1 MTGYSWVS
9 IVSLFCYSFLLI
21 SLFPYRKTKPV
32 IGTFIE
38 LLVIMICWNGGSL
51 FMRMQLLNMVN
62 LWHHVS
68 LLGMMLLPVGYYH
81 FVTDFLEKRTN
92 SAGKIWMAIYVLL
105 FAFNCITGFFI
116 PLPEVVTTGGQT
128 QFLYH
133 YSWTITLFFIPIAI
147 TIGQLTLIIWRH
159 CRGNHIA
166 LQQLSPIA
174 CGIFILLLGHVLA
187 TLPMFMG
194 FPIDMVSGVIN
205 TLFVFYALYKKKLF
219 SMTVLLSKYNY
230 IFIAIAL
237 SVLIFSDLAIVLRH
251 LLAEKFGME
260 YFIVMIIT
268 CALLFL
274 MVTVLYLAIKTIS
287 SLIFTRTE
295 QQQKETISRFSEE
308 ITYML
313 NMNDILQILSD
324 TILET
329 VDANRLFVLIRGL
342 DGNYYIEHT
351 INPLEEKNF
360 YFRADHPLLSY
371 FKTHNECV
379 HLQDFSRMTVYRS
392 MWEKEKALLLNL
404 QIDSFIPLMCDE
416 DLIGFVMLACK
427 QHTPITHPGTLQFL
441 QSVSE
446 ISAVAVK
453 NAYTY
458 EKAIEDA
465 QKDDL
470 TGLINFKF
478 FLELLDREFDKNTDA
493 LSLCLIDIDDFR
505 LYNQLYG
512 THEGDFA
519 LQRIAGILQASV
531 GENGYA
537 ARIDG
542 DEFALILP
550 GYDIYSAKCL
560 AETIAAQISEINA
573 YFSGDSSH
581 KLTVSIGICAAPYMA
596 STSKELYRNADTTIY
611 TVKRTGKN
619 AVLMYSADN
628 YRRDTSPSQYKS
640 GYNEHASTIYALTA
654 AIDAKDHYTFH
665 HSRNVAYY
673 AAELAKAAGMSSD
686 LVEIVR
692 EAGLLHDIGKI
703 GIREDIL
710 NKPGKLTADEYEV
723 MKGHVENAVNII
735 RYLPSLDY
743 VIPAV
748 FSHHERY
755 DGKGYPRRLAED
767 NIPITGRILAIAD
780 AFDAITSIRNYK
792 EAAPPEEAIRILR
805 SEAGK
810 QFDPH
815 LVDIFVDLVESEKLE
830 MRGVTTAPD
839 TVPLPV
845 DPLSFMQRT

>member
-1 MTGYSWVS
+1 MNGYSLFVLF
-9 IVSLFCYSFLLI
+9 SLFCYSFLLI
-21 SLFPYRKTKPV
+21 SVFPYRKKSPI
-32 IGTFIE
+32 IGTFME
-38 LLVIMICWNGGSL
+38 LLIVMILWNGGSL
-51 FMRMQLLNMVN
+51 AMRMQFLGIVN

-68 LLGMMLLPVGYYH
+68 LFGMTMLALAFYH
-81 FVTDFLEKRTN
+81 FVVAFLERRTSN
-92 SAGKIWMAIYVLL
+92 AGLYWLFFYLVL
-105 FAFNCITGFFI
+105 FASNCLTNFFI
-116 PLPEVVTTGGQT
+116 PLPEVLTINGQT

-133 YSWTITLFFIPIAI
+133 YNWQVYLFFVPIVI
-147 TIGQLTLIIWRH
+147 TIIQIILVVIRH
-159 CRGNHIA
+159 CRGNKIA
-166 LQQLSPIA
+166 YQQLAPIV
-174 CGIFILLLGHVLA
+174 CGILILLIGHALTVLPFF
-187 TLPMFMG
+187 TG
-194 FPIDMVSGVIN
+194 FPIDMLSGVIN
-205 TLFVFYALYKKKLF
+205 TVFVFYALYRKKLF
-219 SMTVLLSKYNY
+219 SMTILLSKYNLGY
-230 IFIAIAL
+230 IAITL
-237 SVLIFSDLAIVLRH
+237 SILIFSKLASVIQNFLMRQFGLSYAFSTIAICAI
-251 LLAEKFGME
+251 LLL
-260 YFIVMIIT
+260 MI
-268 CALLFL
+268 AAWYLLF
-274 MVTVLYLAIKTIS
+274 KTAS

-295 QQQKETISRFSEE
+295 QQLKDRLARFSEE

-313 NMNDILQILSD
+313 NMEDILANLAE
-324 TILET
+324 TIADT
-329 VDANRLFVLIRGL
+329 VDLERLFILVRGM
-342 DGNYYIEHT
+342 DGHYYIEHT
-351 INPLEEKNF
+351 MKQLEERNF

-371 FKTHNECV
+371 FKTHNNCV
-379 HLQDFSRMTVYRS
+379 KLQDFSRLTMYRS
-392 MWEKEKALLLNL
+392 LWEKEKSLLNNL
-404 QIDSFIPLMCDE
+404 QIDSFVPLICDN
-416 DLIGFVMLACK
+416 DLLGFAMLSCK
-427 QHTPITHPGTLQFL
+427 HGKNIDRAETQTFL
-441 QSVSE
+441 QSIAE

-478 FLELLDREFDKNTDA
+478 FFELLDREFDKNKDA
-493 LSLCLIDIDDFR
+493 LSLCLMDIDDFR

-512 THEGDFA
+512 THEGDIA
-519 LQRIAGILQASV
+519 LQRIAGILLASV

-560 AETIAAQISEINA
+560 AENIVSQISEITSFFA
-573 YFSGDSSH
+573 SDSSH
-581 KLTVSIGICAAPYMA
+581 KITMSIGICASPYMA
-596 STSKELYRNADTTIY
+596 STSKELYRNADTTVY

-628 YRRDTSPSQYKS
+628 YRRDTSHSSYKS

-673 AAELAKAAGMSSD
+673 AAELAKAAGMSAD

-692 EAGLLHDIGKI
+692 ESGLLHDIGKI

-710 NKPGKLTADEYEV
+710 NKPGKLTADEYDI
-723 MKGHVENAVNII
+723 MKSHVENAVNII

-767 NIPITGRILAIAD
+767 NIPITGRILSIAD

-792 EAAPPEEAIRILR
+792 EASSPEEAVKILR

-810 QFDPH
+810 QFDPN
-815 LVDIFVDLVESEKLE
+815 LVEIFVDLVESKKLE
-830 MRGVTTAPD
+830 IRGLTASPSIAD
-839 TVPLPV
+839 LPINPV
-845 DPLSFMQRT
+845 SFLPQN